1 MAQYL
6 ASNYPFLY
14 ITKLKPIVKLS
25 IAIMKLKQLSILS
38 ALLLSS
44 LLLFAKDYQY
54 HEKNGIR
61 TFHQG
66 SMFVKEGVP
75 FLSVK
80 GDSYEMGLQ
89 YGVLMNDQIMEMQLK
104 VDSIVEKYVGK
115 FFLKKW
121 IANMVLKSKIRK
133 LEKRVPQEFIEEL
146 EGMAEGCDLNLRE
159 VKTIAY
165 FPQLF
170 FEISCTSFVLKNEN
184 GIVHGRNLDWPG
196 IETFAN
202 FPLIVNYHR
211 KEKIPT
217 TILSFVCYPG
227 AYTGMNHNGLSMSI
241 NTNGCPIPEGKEESD
256 YVTGMPMP
264 FELRYVME
272 NADELSEVDE
282 MFNNYST
289 HGWFIT
295 VGSSKDQSGAMYE
308 LTRGKYI
315 KNKMQ
320 DNYIGVT
327 NLAVSEKGRYEYSPI
342 NMHGEDN
349 ISREDK
355 LKELNQNISNDNLV
369 DKAYQMVSST
379 AFYELPCDL
388 YHSSCINNYITVK
401 SCIMDNTEQKIYFAY
416 GEKLAGCNQFLSY
429 DIKSEEVG
437 IYKEKKEIP
446 NEAYY
451 NGRKAYRKWLKT
463 LFTKKKQLE
472 KEDYKKIINQIDQFN
487 LHPAYKSNELRK
499 CYANIK
505 NKEKAYE
512 CADKYIELLPTYG
525 SAYYGKYYACKS
537 FNDYEKAIESLQI
550 MLDKAHNTTADF
562 FYAKC
567 DILRLYDKMQT
578 QSPNPKNIHQMKKL
592 NREIKELCK
601 PFYPAKWVKSEIE
614 KIDAMIAKYQ

>member
-1 MAQYL
+1 
-6 ASNYPFLY
+6 
-14 ITKLKPIVKLS
+14 
-25 IAIMKLKQLSILS
+25 MKLKHLSILT

-54 HEKNGIR
+54 NEKNGIR

-75 FLSVK
+75 FLTVK

-89 YGVLMNDQIMEMQLK
+89 YGVLMNDQIMEMQVK
-104 VDSIVEKYVGK
+104 VDSVVETYVGK

-133 LEKRVPQEFIEEL
+133 IEKRIPEEFIKEL
-146 EGMAEGCDLNLRE
+146 EGIAEGCDLNLRQ

-165 FPQLF
+165 FPQIF
-170 FEISCTSFVLKNEN
+170 FEISCTSFVMKNKN
-184 GIVHGRNLDWPG
+184 GIVHGRNLDWPS
-196 IETFAN
+196 IETFTK

-211 KEKIPT
+211 KEKIPN
-217 TILSFVCYPG
+217 TILTFVCYPG

-256 YVTGMPMP
+256 YVTDMPMP
-264 FELRYVME
+264 FQLRYVME

-295 VGSSKDQSGAMYE
+295 VGSNKDQSGAMYE

-327 NLAVSEKGRYEYSPI
+327 NLAVSEKGRYEYSSI
-342 NMHGEDN
+342 NMHGEFN
-349 ISREDK
+349 LTREDK
-355 LKELNQNISNDNLV
+355 LKELNQNISNNNLV

-379 AFYELPCDL
+379 AYYELPHDTSWGC
-388 YHSSCINNYITVK
+388 SINNDITVK
-401 SCIMDNTEQKIYFAY
+401 SCIMDNTRQKIYFAY
-416 GEKLAGCNQFLSY
+416 GEMLAGCNQFLEY
-429 DIKSEEVG
+429 DIATQDVSV
-437 IYKEKKEIP
+437 YREKQTIP
-446 NEAYY
+446 DEDYLKN
-451 NGRKAYRKWLKT
+451 KLAYRKW
-463 LFTKKKQLE
+463 FRQNYSGKKKLE
-472 KEDYKKIINQIDQFN
+472 REDYQSLIAQCKKYN
-487 LHPAYKSNELRK
+487 LQPAYQYNLLSRY
-499 CYANIK
+499 YANIDD
-505 NKEKAYE
+505 KEQAY
-512 CADKYIELLPTYG
+512 KYAKMYVDDLPQFG
-525 SAYYGKYYACKS
+525 AAYHTQYVI
-537 FNDYEKAIESLQI
+537 FNYFKDYEKAIESLQI

-578 QSPNPKNIHQMKKL
+578 QSLNPENIHQMKKL